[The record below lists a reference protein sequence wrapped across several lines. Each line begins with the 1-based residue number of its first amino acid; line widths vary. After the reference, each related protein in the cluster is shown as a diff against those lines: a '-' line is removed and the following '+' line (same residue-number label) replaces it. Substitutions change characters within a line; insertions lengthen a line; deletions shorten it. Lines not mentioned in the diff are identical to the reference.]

1 MCRFSWR
8 YPVHCCRKLLIFCRS
23 PSNAIGLFMAI
34 SLVLGASPKAG
45 AGAGAGAAVVAILAR
60 VFLGSFRSGF
70 GFQWSVGLL
79 KRRSKGRG
87 EFTLL
92 LRLRILQVRSI
103 DSRSQEEFLKD
114 WLRELRVLSL
124 GSGLVEE
131 RVCSI

>member
-45 AGAGAGAAVVAILAR
+45 AGAGAGAAAVAILAR

-70 GFQWSVGLL
+70 GFQGSVGLL
-79 KRRSKGRG
+79 KGRSRGRG

-92 LRLRILQVRSI
+92 LRLQILQVRSI
-103 DSRSQEEFLKD
+103 DSRSQ
-114 WLRELRVLSL
+114 RELSKRSVTRARVLSL
-124 GSGLVEE
+124 SSGPVEE
-131 RVCSI
+131 